1 MAKWYYKTLGS
12 TVGPLSSREFL
23 ERVRAGDVTEEMHV
37 RKDDALWVSA
47 RSVNGLFEY
56 ATERSADTVCPY
68 CGSHIDPPPTRCAKC
83 RRRISV
89 SYEAHGG
96 SKKERVETA
105 AEQMQVGEHLDA
117 TQPDTI
123 VANVAVI
130 SAAICL
136 AVAFAF
142 AVFQGFNKNFSMVD
156 IGIFVLLLMPAII
169 AGFVFLWQT
178 KRHAKDKSR

>member
-1 MAKWYYKTLGS
+1 MAKWYYKALGS

-37 RKDDALWVSA
+37 RKDDALWVPA

-56 ATERSADTVCPY
+56 APERSADTVCPY
-68 CGSHIDPPPTRCAKC
+68 CGSQIDPPPTRCVKC

-89 SYEAHGG
+89 SYAAHGG

-105 AEQMQVGEHLDA
+105 AEQMQVGEHMDA

-123 VANVAVI
+123 VANLSVMI
-130 SAAICL
+130 AAIFL

-142 AVFQGFNKNFSMVD
+142 AVFQGFNKNFSLFD
-156 IGIFVLLLMPAII
+156 IGIFVLLLVPAVISS
-169 AGFVFLWQT
+169 FVFLWQT
-178 KRHAKDKSR
+178 KRHARDKNR

>member
-1 MAKWYYKTLGS
+1 MAKWYYKALGS

-37 RKDDALWVSA
+37 RKDDAMWVPA
-47 RSVNGLFEY
+47 RSVNGLFDY
-56 ATERSADTVCPY
+56 ATEGAADTVCPY
-68 CGSHIDPPPTRCAKC
+68 CGSHIDPPPTRCVKC

-96 SKKERVETA
+96 SQKERVETA
-105 AEQMQVGEHLDA
+105 AEQMQVGEHMDA

-123 VANVAVI
+123 VANLSVMIAAVF
-130 SAAICL
+130 L

-142 AVFQGFNKNFSMVD
+142 AVFQGFNKNFSVTD

-169 AGFVFLWQT
+169 AGFVFFCQT
-178 KRHAKDKSR
+178 KYHTKNKKH

>member
-1 MAKWYYKTLGS
+1 MAEWYYKSLGS

-37 RKDDALWVSA
+37 RKDDALWVPA

-68 CGSHIDPPPTRCAKC
+68 CGSQIAPPPTRCVKC

-96 SKKERVETA
+96 SKKARVETA
-105 AEQMQVGEHLDA
+105 AEQMQVGEHTDA
-117 TQPDTI
+117 TQPDTVI
-123 VANVAVI
+123 ANVSVI
-130 SAAICL
+130 LAAIFL

-142 AVFQGFNKNFSMVD
+142 AVFQGFNRDFSLAD
-156 IGIFVLLLMPAII
+156 IGIFVLLIVPAVI
-169 AGFVFLWQT
+169 AGLVFVWQT
-178 KRHAKDKSR
+178 KRHSKDKNR

>member
-1 MAKWYYKTLGS
+1 M
-12 TVGPLSSREFL
+12 
-23 ERVRAGDVTEEMHV
+23 
-37 RKDDALWVSA
+37 
-47 RSVNGLFEY
+47 
-56 ATERSADTVCPY
+56 
-68 CGSHIDPPPTRCAKC
+68 
-83 RRRISV
+83 

>member
-23 ERVRAGDVTEEMHV
+23 ERVRSGDVTEEMHV
-37 RKDDALWVSA
+37 RKDDALWVPA

-68 CGSHIDPPPTRCAKC
+68 CGSQIDPPPTRCAKC

-89 SYEAHGG
+89 SYDAHSG
-96 SKKERVETA
+96 SKKARVETA
-105 AEQMQVGEHLDA
+105 AEQMQVGEHMDA
-117 TQPDTI
+117 TQPDT
-123 VANVAVI
+123 VTANVAVI
-130 SAAICL
+130 TAAIFL
-136 AVAFAF
+136 AVALAF
-142 AVFQGFNKNFSMVD
+142 AVFQGFNKNFSIID
-156 IGIFVLLLMPAII
+156 IGILVLLLVPAIV
-169 AGFVFLWQT
+169 AGGVFFWQT